1 VRRLIDQAA
10 LANGGP
16 FVFEGCNMK
25 QKNII
30 MMAVAV
36 GFGLVAA
43 LLTSQMSA
51 KSTVETVDVMV
62 AAKDLPVGTLLTKED
77 VANDKVI
84 KWKKIPKDAIPPG
97 IVESTDELVDKRLSR
112 AIRAEETINR
122 ADVTKGGVVTIPAGM
137 KMSTVQLAAHQAVAG
152 FVGPGSRVDVL
163 GTVRLGEKVIALPI
177 LVDMLVLAVNTETTY
192 SKDGVFPAVNTVSF
206 AVTQKQALLIKLAQA
221 RGSDMSLLLRN
232 PEDPDTKLDTTYD
245 IDAVINLLRNERNP
259 ADVIVTE
266 AGTIESVKKPDPE
279 VKVETPKLEL
289 LKVPYAL
296 VVIAP
301 GTELTKDLVNDPKV
315 FGVREMP
322 AQFAQ
327 DAVLDLNDHLTKVLK
342 NGLGKGQWVTKS
354 LVGDA
359 SLKAGPQDAFNPPK
373 GGPGSPANPASL
385 AKKKTH
391 DLQIHTASGTR
402 TFRYVEVEPGEWKLW
417 GEVKGAQERPALEE
431 PTPAKKPEPQ
441 AD

>member
-1 VRRLIDQAA
+1 
-10 LANGGP
+10 
-16 FVFEGCNMK
+16 MK

-51 KSTVETVDVMV
+51 KSTVETVEVMV

-77 VANDKVI
+77 VTNTKVI
-84 KWKKIPKDAIPPG
+84 KWKKIPKDLVPPG
-97 IVESTDELVDKRLSR
+97 IVETTDELVDKRLSR

-122 ADVTKGGVVTIPAGM
+122 ADITKGGVVTIPPGM
-137 KMSTVQLAAHQAVAG
+137 KMATVQLAAHQAVAG

-163 GTVRLGEKVIALPI
+163 ATVRLAMESGGQGVIALPI

-192 SKDGVFPAVNTVSF
+192 SKEGVYPQVNTVSF

-221 RGSDMSLLLRN
+221 RSADMSLLLRN
-232 PEDPDTKLDTTYD
+232 PEDPNTKLDSSYN
-245 IDAVINLLRNERNP
+245 IDEVINLLRNERNP
-259 ADVIVTE
+259 ANVVVTDD
-266 AGTIESVKKPDPE
+266 GIIERRESSPE
-279 VKVETPKLEL
+279 VKPETPKIEL
-289 LKVPYAL
+289 VKVPYAL
-296 VVIAP
+296 VDIAP
-301 GTELTKDLVNDPKV
+301 GTELTNDLISDPKV

-322 AQFAQ
+322 SQYAE
-327 DAVLDLNDHLTKVLK
+327 DAVLDLTEHLTKVLK

-354 LVGDA
+354 LVGDVSA
-359 SLKAGPQDAFNPPK
+359 KPSPQDAFNPSK
-373 GGPGSPANPASL
+373 GGPNAPLSL
-385 AKKKTH
+385 AKRKTH
-391 DLQIHTASGTR
+391 DIQIHTARGTQ

-417 GEVKGAQERPALEE
+417 GEVKPGQEQPALEE
-431 PTPAKKPEPQ
+431 PAPKKQPEPK